1 MASRLDRLTKSTA
14 VALSRRGFL
23 KRVPLVGAALGLGVA
38 ASAAPAY
45 ACTDSWTETRTVS
58 DCDGKCGSRVT
69 VYSQRRT
76 CMTCSGGTVCSSWQT
91 YAQSCSG
98 ALC

>member
-23 KRVPLVGAALGLGVA
+23 KRVPLVGVGVGLGLA

-45 ACTDSWTETRTVS
+45 ACTDSWTETRTTHGS
-58 DCDGKCGSRVT
+58 CGGCGPHNRWNFH
-69 VYSQRRT
+69 QRRN
-76 CMTCSGGTVCSSWQT
+76 CMQCTGGLICSTWATYKEDCSVC
-91 YAQSCSG
+91 
-98 ALC
+98 